1 MSGVALA
8 FYLCWLML
16 QPFVRV
22 LLWGLVLTSAFGPV
36 HRRIC
41 QRIKNPDIAALVS
54 CFAVVLTI
62 GVPTALIGLAL
73 VRELAPA
80 FETLQAMISSLLDPN
95 SPVIGKLTQW
105 LSEHGIDIE
114 AAKQQ
119 AIEQAQAAMGE
130 VTTNSIGYVRG
141 ILGGIAGVIIE
152 AFFVFFTMFYL
163 FRDGAKLWAAL
174 ANALPLRGKTMNQ
187 MIVRVREVISASVYG
202 VFVIAIIQGTLGGI
216 AFWFIG
222 LPSAVVW
229 GLVMTFMSL
238 IPLAGSFVVW
248 VPAAIYLAITG
259 SWGAAIGLS
268 LWGTIV
274 IGLVDNFMRPKLVGE
289 KAKLHELFIFFAV
302 LGGLQLWGIVG
313 LFLGPVI
320 LAIALALFDA
330 FLHPDTSLKGD
341 GRRFRRR
348 TCRCRRCSRPSSHRP
363 TRASD
368 SDAGLGSFSS
378 LKDCDRPRRTW
389 TRTLDTKAQVRRD
402 RSRTQTDD
410 SMNERRLGPQRITD
424 FWRDLRARI
433 RAPRRDLHVARLSPS
448 LSPS

>member
-1 MSGVALA
+1 MDERAEDKREKVRWLILLSGVALA

-41 QRIKNPDIAALVS
+41 RRIKNPDIAALVS

-80 FETLQAMISSLLDPN
+80 FETLQAMIVSLLDPN
-95 SPVIGKLTQW
+95 SPVIGKGTQW
-105 LSEHGIDIE
+105 LSERGVDIE
-114 AAKQQ
+114 AVKQQ

-141 ILGGIAGVIIE
+141 ILGGIAGVIVE

-163 FRDGAKLWAAL
+163 FRDGSKLWAAL

-187 MIVRVREVISASVYG
+187 MIVRIREVISASVYG
-202 VFVIAIIQGTLGGI
+202 VFVIAVIQGTLGGI

-238 IPLAGSFVVW
+238 IPLAGAFVVW

-302 LGGLQLWGIVG
+302 LGGLQLFGIVG

-330 FLHPDTSLKGD
+330 FLHPDTSLKG
-341 GRRFRRR
+341 G
-348 TCRCRRCSRPSSHRP
+348 RP
-363 TRASD
+363 TIPPPDLPPPPVVPPVISPP
-368 SDAGLGSFSS
+368 G
-378 LKDCDRPRRTW
+378 
-389 TRTLDTKAQVRRD
+389 Q
-402 RSRTQTDD
+402 
-410 SMNERRLGPQRITD
+410 GP
-424 FWRDLRARI
+424 
-433 RAPRRDLHVARLSPS
+433 
-448 LSPS
+448 

>member
-1 MSGVALA
+1 MDERAEDKREKVRWLILLSGVALA

-41 QRIKNPDIAALVS
+41 QRIKNQDIAALVS

-62 GVPTALIGLAL
+62 GIPTALIGLAL

-105 LSEHGIDIE
+105 LAERGVDI
-114 AAKQQ
+114 AAVKQQ

-248 VPAAIYLAITG
+248 VPAAIYLAVTG

-330 FLHPDTSLKGD
+330 FLHPDTSLKG
-341 GRRFRRR
+341 G
-348 TCRCRRCSRPSSHRP
+348 RP
-363 TRASD
+363 TI
-368 SDAGLGSFSS
+368 
-378 LKDCDRPRRTW
+378 P
-389 TRTLDTKAQVRRD
+389 
-402 RSRTQTDD
+402 
-410 SMNERRLGPQRITD
+410 PP
-424 FWRDLRARI
+424 DLPP
-433 RAPRRDLHVARLSPS
+433 APVLPPVVLPPDPGT
-448 LSPS
+448 

>member
-1 MSGVALA
+1 M
-8 FYLCWLML
+8 
-16 QPFVRV
+16 
-22 LLWGLVLTSAFGPV
+22 
-36 HRRIC
+36 
-41 QRIKNPDIAALVS
+41 
-54 CFAVVLTI
+54 
-62 GVPTALIGLAL
+62 
-73 VRELAPA
+73 
-80 FETLQAMISSLLDPN
+80 
-95 SPVIGKLTQW
+95 IGKLAQW

-114 AAKQQ
+114 AVKQQ

-248 VPAAIYLAITG
+248 VPAAIYLAVTG

-330 FLHPDTSLKGD
+330 FLHPDTSLKG
-341 GRRFRRR
+341 G
-348 TCRCRRCSRPSSHRP
+348 RP
-363 TRASD
+363 TI
-368 SDAGLGSFSS
+368 
-378 LKDCDRPRRTW
+378 P
-389 TRTLDTKAQVRRD
+389 
-402 RSRTQTDD
+402 
-410 SMNERRLGPQRITD
+410 PP
-424 FWRDLRARI
+424 DLLPP
-433 RAPRRDLHVARLSPS
+433 APVLPPVVSP
-448 LSPS
+448 PDPGK

>member
-1 MSGVALA
+1 MDERAEDKREKVRWLILLSGVALA

-36 HRRIC
+36 HDRIRR
-41 QRIKNPDIAALVS
+41 RIKNQDIAALVS

-80 FETLQAMISSLLDPN
+80 FETLQAMIVSLLDPN
-95 SPVIGKLTQW
+95 SPVVGKLAQW
-105 LSEHGIDIE
+105 LSERGVDIE
-114 AAKQQ
+114 AVKQQ

-141 ILGGIAGVIIE
+141 ILGGIAGVVVE

-187 MIVRVREVISASVYG
+187 MIVRIREVISASVYG
-202 VFVIAIIQGTLGGI
+202 VFVIAVIQGTLGGI

-238 IPLAGSFVVW
+238 IPLAGAFVVW
-248 VPAAIYLAITG
+248 VPAAIYLAIIG

-268 LWGTIV
+268 LWGAIV

-302 LGGLQLWGIVG
+302 LGGLQLFGIVG

-330 FLHPDTSLKGD
+330 FLHPDTSLKG
-341 GRRFRRR
+341 G
-348 TCRCRRCSRPSSHRP
+348 RP
-363 TRASD
+363 TI
-368 SDAGLGSFSS
+368 
-378 LKDCDRPRRTW
+378 P
-389 TRTLDTKAQVRRD
+389 
-402 RSRTQTDD
+402 
-410 SMNERRLGPQRITD
+410 PP
-424 FWRDLRARI
+424 DLPPPPVLPPVI
-433 RAPRRDLHVARLSPS
+433 SP
-448 LSPS
+448 PGQGM

>member
-1 MSGVALA
+1 MDERAEDKREKVRWLILLSGVALA

-16 QPFVRV
+16 QPFVKV
-22 LLWGLVLTSAFGPV
+22 LLWGLVLTSAFDPI
-36 HRRIC
+36 HSKIRR
-41 QRIKNPDIAALVS
+41 RIKNQDLAALVS
-54 CFAVVLTI
+54 CFAVMLTI

-95 SPVIGKLTQW
+95 SPVIGKVTQW
-105 LSEHGIDIE
+105 LSERGVDIE
-114 AAKQQ
+114 AVKRQ

-130 VTTNSIGYVRG
+130 VTSNSIGYVRG
-141 ILGGIAGVIIE
+141 ILGGIAGVVIE
-152 AFFVFFTMFYL
+152 VFFVFFTMFYL
-163 FRDGAKLWAAL
+163 FRDGSKLWGAL
-174 ANALPLRGKTMNQ
+174 ANALPLRGRTMNE

-202 VFVIAIIQGTLGGI
+202 VFVIAVLQGTLGGL

-238 IPLAGSFVVW
+238 IPLAGAFVVW
-248 VPAAIYLAITG
+248 VPAAIYLAVTG

-268 LWGTIV
+268 LWGTVV

-302 LGGLQLWGIVG
+302 LGGLQLFGIVG

-330 FLHPDTSLKGD
+330 FLHPDTSLKG
-341 GRRFRRR
+341 GR
-348 TCRCRRCSRPSSHRP
+348 
-363 TRASD
+363 
-368 SDAGLGSFSS
+368 
-378 LKDCDRPRRTW
+378 
-389 TRTLDTKAQVRRD
+389 
-402 RSRTQTDD
+402 QTIPPPDVPPPPV
-410 SMNERRLGPQRITD
+410 LP
-424 FWRDLRARI
+424 
-433 RAPRRDLHVARLSPS
+433 PVLSP
-448 LSPS
+448 PERDA

>member
-1 MSGVALA
+1 VEERAEDRREKVRWLILLSGVALA

-22 LLWGLVLTSAFGPV
+22 LLWGLVLTAAFAPV
-36 HRRIC
+36 HKRIRA
-41 QRIKNPDIAALVS
+41 RIKNEDVAALVS
-54 CFAVVLTI
+54 CFAVMLTI
-62 GVPTALIGLAL
+62 GVPTALIGFAL

-105 LSEHGIDIE
+105 LAERGVDIE
-114 AAKQQ
+114 AVKLQ

-163 FRDGAKLWAAL
+163 FRDGATLWTAL
-174 ANALPLRGKTMNQ
+174 ANALPLRGRTMNQ

-202 VFVIAIIQGTLGGI
+202 VFVIALLQGTLGGL
-216 AFWFIG
+216 AFWVIG

-229 GLVMTFMSL
+229 GLVMVFMSL
-238 IPLAGSFVVW
+238 IPLAGAFVVW
-248 VPAAIYLAITG
+248 VPAAIYLAVTG
-259 SWGAAIGLS
+259 SWGAAIGLT
-268 LWGTIV
+268 LWGTVV
-274 IGLVDNFMRPKLVGE
+274 IGLVDNFLRPKLVGE

-302 LGGLQLWGIVG
+302 LGGLQLFGIVG

-330 FLHPDTSLKGD
+330 FLHPEASLKT
-341 GRRFRRR
+341 GR
-348 TCRCRRCSRPSSHRP
+348 S
-363 TRASD
+363 
-368 SDAGLGSFSS
+368 
-378 LKDCDRPRRTW
+378 
-389 TRTLDTKAQVRRD
+389 TL
-402 RSRTQTDD
+402 
-410 SMNERRLGPQRITD
+410 PPP
-424 FWRDLRARI
+424 DL
-433 RAPRRDLHVARLSPS
+433 PPPPVVLPPVLP
-448 LSPS
+448 PPGK

>member
-1 MSGVALA
+1 MDERAEDKREKVRWLILLSGVALA

-36 HRRIC
+36 HRRIH
-41 QRIKNPDIAALVS
+41 QRIKNQDIAALVS

-62 GVPTALIGLAL
+62 GIPTALIGLAL

-105 LSEHGIDIE
+105 LSERGVDI
-114 AAKQQ
+114 AAVKQQ

-141 ILGGIAGVIIE
+141 ILGGIVGVIIE

-187 MIVRVREVISASVYG
+187 MIVRIREVISASVYG

-259 SWGAAIGLS
+259 SWGAAIGLT

-302 LGGLQLWGIVG
+302 LGGLQLFGIVG

-330 FLHPDTSLKGD
+330 FLHPDTSLKG
-341 GRRFRRR
+341 G
-348 TCRCRRCSRPSSHRP
+348 RP
-363 TRASD
+363 TI
-368 SDAGLGSFSS
+368 
-378 LKDCDRPRRTW
+378 P
-389 TRTLDTKAQVRRD
+389 
-402 RSRTQTDD
+402 
-410 SMNERRLGPQRITD
+410 PP
-424 FWRDLRARI
+424 DLPP
-433 RAPRRDLHVARLSPS
+433 APVLPPVVSP
-448 LSPS
+448 PDQGT

>member
-1 MSGVALA
+1 VDERAEDKREKVRWLILLSGVALA

-36 HRRIC
+36 HRRIR
-41 QRIKNPDIAALVS
+41 QRIKNQDIAALVS

-62 GVPTALIGLAL
+62 GIPTALIGLAL

-105 LSEHGIDIE
+105 LSERGVDI
-114 AAKQQ
+114 AAVKQQ

-187 MIVRVREVISASVYG
+187 MIVRIREVISASVYG
-202 VFVIAIIQGTLGGI
+202 VFVIAVIQGTLGGI

-302 LGGLQLWGIVG
+302 LGGLQLFGIVG

-330 FLHPDTSLKGD
+330 FLHPDTSLKG
-341 GRRFRRR
+341 G
-348 TCRCRRCSRPSSHRP
+348 RP
-363 TRASD
+363 TI
-368 SDAGLGSFSS
+368 
-378 LKDCDRPRRTW
+378 P
-389 TRTLDTKAQVRRD
+389 
-402 RSRTQTDD
+402 
-410 SMNERRLGPQRITD
+410 PP
-424 FWRDLRARI
+424 DLPP
-433 RAPRRDLHVARLSPS
+433 APVLPPVVSP
-448 LSPS
+448 PDPGT

>member
-1 MSGVALA
+1 VDERAEDKREKVRWLILLSGVALA

-36 HRRIC
+36 HRRIR
-41 QRIKNPDIAALVS
+41 QRIKNQDIAALVS

-105 LSEHGIDIE
+105 LSERGVDI
-114 AAKQQ
+114 AAVKQQ

-302 LGGLQLWGIVG
+302 LGGLQLFGIVG

-330 FLHPDTSLKGD
+330 FLHPDTSLKG
-341 GRRFRRR
+341 G
-348 TCRCRRCSRPSSHRP
+348 RP
-363 TRASD
+363 TI
-368 SDAGLGSFSS
+368 
-378 LKDCDRPRRTW
+378 P
-389 TRTLDTKAQVRRD
+389 
-402 RSRTQTDD
+402 
-410 SMNERRLGPQRITD
+410 PP
-424 FWRDLRARI
+424 DL
-433 RAPRRDLHVARLSPS
+433 PPPPVLPPVVSP
-448 LSPS
+448 PDQGT

>member
-1 MSGVALA
+1 MDERAEDKREKVRWLILLSGVALA

-36 HRRIC
+36 HNRIRR
-41 QRIKNPDIAALVS
+41 RIKNQDIAALVS

-105 LSEHGIDIE
+105 LAERGVDIE
-114 AAKQQ
+114 AVKLQ

-141 ILGGIAGVIIE
+141 ILGGIAGVVIE

-238 IPLAGSFVVW
+238 IPLAGAFVVW

-259 SWGAAIGLS
+259 SWGAAIGLT
-268 LWGTIV
+268 LWGSIV

-302 LGGLQLWGIVG
+302 LGGLQLFGIVG

-330 FLHPDTSLKGD
+330 FLHSDTSLKG
-341 GRRFRRR
+341 G
-348 TCRCRRCSRPSSHRP
+348 RP
-363 TRASD
+363 TI
-368 SDAGLGSFSS
+368 
-378 LKDCDRPRRTW
+378 P
-389 TRTLDTKAQVRRD
+389 
-402 RSRTQTDD
+402 
-410 SMNERRLGPQRITD
+410 PP
-424 FWRDLRARI
+424 DL
-433 RAPRRDLHVARLSPS
+433 PPPPVLPPVLSP
-448 LSPS
+448 PDQGM

>member
-36 HRRIC
+36 HRRIR
-41 QRIKNPDIAALVS
+41 QRIKNQDIAALVS

-105 LSEHGIDIE
+105 LSERGVDI
-114 AAKQQ
+114 AAVKQQ

-187 MIVRVREVISASVYG
+187 MIVRIREVISASVYG
-202 VFVIAIIQGTLGGI
+202 VFVIAVIQGTLGGI

-302 LGGLQLWGIVG
+302 LGGLQLFGIVG

-330 FLHPDTSLKGD
+330 FLHPDTSLKG
-341 GRRFRRR
+341 G
-348 TCRCRRCSRPSSHRP
+348 RP
-363 TRASD
+363 TI
-368 SDAGLGSFSS
+368 
-378 LKDCDRPRRTW
+378 P
-389 TRTLDTKAQVRRD
+389 
-402 RSRTQTDD
+402 
-410 SMNERRLGPQRITD
+410 PP
-424 FWRDLRARI
+424 DLPP
-433 RAPRRDLHVARLSPS
+433 APVLPPVVSP
-448 LSPS
+448 PDQGA

>member
-1 MSGVALA
+1 MDERAEDKREKVRWLILLSGVALA

-36 HRRIC
+36 HRRIR
-41 QRIKNPDIAALVS
+41 QRIKNQDIAALVS

-105 LSEHGIDIE
+105 LSERGVDI
-114 AAKQQ
+114 AAVKQQ

-187 MIVRVREVISASVYG
+187 MIVRIREVISASVYG
-202 VFVIAIIQGTLGGI
+202 VFVIAVIQGTLGGI

-302 LGGLQLWGIVG
+302 LGGLQLFGIVG

-330 FLHPDTSLKGD
+330 FLHPDTSLKG
-341 GRRFRRR
+341 G
-348 TCRCRRCSRPSSHRP
+348 RP
-363 TRASD
+363 TI
-368 SDAGLGSFSS
+368 
-378 LKDCDRPRRTW
+378 P
-389 TRTLDTKAQVRRD
+389 
-402 RSRTQTDD
+402 
-410 SMNERRLGPQRITD
+410 PP
-424 FWRDLRARI
+424 DLPP
-433 RAPRRDLHVARLSPS
+433 APVLPPVVSP
-448 LSPS
+448 PDQGA